1 MTKERC
7 AEVARR
13 FREENMPRLL
23 TVQDLVVEV
32 PGRNI
37 KILNGVSFSLDT
49 GQTLGLVGESG
60 CGKSMT
66 CYAIG
71 NMLPRGLAQ
80 AGGSISFGSG
90 QSGSMRPTI
99 AMIFQDPTSS
109 LNPVHTI
116 GYYLETALYRHQRLK
131 GNDARLEAMRLLER
145 VGIDNAKSRLGAYP
159 HQFSG
164 GMNQRVM
171 IAHALAAKPQLL
183 IADEPTTALDVTM
196 QAQILYLLEELKAE
210 TGMALMIVSHDLG
223 VIARLADKAAVMYC
237 GKIVETAPVEQIL
250 RKPSHPYARALIK
263 CMPSIDPTDHQP
275 PIPIPGSVPLL
286 DSLPEGCYY
295 NPRCPR
301 AAGDCF
307 RRFPPLASI
316 EQAHEVACYH
326 PVAA

>member
-1 MTKERC
+1 
-7 AEVARR
+7 
-13 FREENMPRLL
+13 MPKLL
-23 TVQDLVVEV
+23 TVRDLVVEV
-32 PGRNI
+32 PARNT
-37 KILNGVSFSLDT
+37 KIIDGISFSVDA
-49 GQTLGLVGESG
+49 GETLGLVGESG

-66 CYAIG
+66 CYAVAG
-71 NMLPRGLAQ
+71 MLPRGITRT
-80 AGGSISFGSG
+80 GGSIEFERDTTKSG
-90 QSGSMRPTI
+90 RAADPTI

-116 GYYLETALYRHQRLK
+116 GRYLESALYRHQGLK

-145 VGIDNAKSRLGAYP
+145 VGIDRAASRLRAYP

-196 QAQILYLLEELKAE
+196 QAQILHLLEELKAE

-237 GKIVETAPVEQIL
+237 GKIIETAPIAEL
-250 RKPSHPYARALIK
+250 LARPAHPYARALID
-263 CMPSIDPTDHQP
+263 CMPSIDPADLEP

-286 DSLPEGCYY
+286 ESLPDGCYFH
-295 NPRCPR
+295 PRCPR
-301 AAGDCF
+301 VAEECVA
-307 RRFPPLASI
+307 RFPAPSSIGLSHEAS
-316 EQAHEVACYH
+316 CYH
-326 PVAA
+326 PVVA

>member
-1 MTKERC
+1 
-7 AEVARR
+7 
-13 FREENMPRLL
+13 MPKLL
-23 TVQDLVVEV
+23 TVRDLVVEV
-32 PGRNI
+32 PARNT
-37 KILNGVSFSLDT
+37 KIIDGISFSVDA
-49 GQTLGLVGESG
+49 GETLGLVGESG

-66 CYAIG
+66 CYAIAG
-71 NMLPRGLAQ
+71 MLPRGITR
-80 AGGSISFGSG
+80 AGGSIEFERDATKSG
-90 QSGSMRPTI
+90 KAADPTI

-116 GYYLETALYRHQRLK
+116 GRYLESALYRHQGLK

-145 VGIDNAKSRLGAYP
+145 VGIDRAASRLRAYP

-196 QAQILYLLEELKAE
+196 QAQILHLLEELKAE

-237 GKIVETAPVEQIL
+237 GKIIETAPIAEL
-250 RKPSHPYARALIK
+250 LARPAHPYARALID
-263 CMPSIDPTDHQP
+263 CMPSIDPADLEP

-286 DSLPEGCYY
+286 ESLPDGCYFH
-295 NPRCPR
+295 PRCPR
-301 AAGDCF
+301 VAEECLA
-307 RRFPPLASI
+307 RFPAPSSIGLSHEAS
-316 EQAHEVACYH
+316 CYH
-326 PVAA
+326 PVVA

>member
-1 MTKERC
+1 
-7 AEVARR
+7 
-13 FREENMPRLL
+13 MPKLL

-32 PGRNI
+32 PARGI
-37 KILNGVSFSLDT
+37 KIIDGISFSLDA

-66 CYAIG
+66 CYAVA
-71 NMLPRGLAQ
+71 NMLPRGIAR
-80 AGGSISFGSG
+80 SSG
-90 QSGSMRPTI
+90 AVIFETDLNAEKSRAPTI

-116 GYYLETALYRHQRLK
+116 GYYLESALWRHQGLK

-145 VGIDNAKSRLGAYP
+145 VGIDRARSRLRAYP

-196 QAQILYLLEELKAE
+196 QAQILHLLEELRAE

-223 VIARLADKAAVMYC
+223 VIARLADRAAVMYC
-237 GKIVETAPVEQIL
+237 GKIVETAPVAELLQ
-250 RKPSHPYARALIK
+250 RPAHPYARALID
-263 CMPSIDPTDHQP
+263 CMPSIEPGDLEP
-275 PIPIPGSVPLL
+275 PVPIPGSVPLL
-286 DSLPEGCYY
+286 DRLPDGCHFH
-295 NPRCPR
+295 PRCSR
-301 AAGDCF
+301 ASGACAA
-307 RRFPPLASI
+307 RFPAPANVSPVHQAS
-316 EQAHEVACYH
+316 CYH
-326 PVAA
+326 PVIA